1 MTANTAPTDLLALA
15 KLDAATTKDS
25 KTATESVQAPTRGC
39 GLGGPSDSAKN
50 CKDASDLADEKKVD
64 PGDIVA
70 AINSVTDFIN
80 GINNTLNCEK
90 LKSELGI
97 AQDALKQQLDGFKKK
112 VQKIVDE
119 IIPQGTIPMPTPTSI
134 LKWVK
139 KKILGDVIPY
149 IKAMIQIIKAISALL
164 KAIQALMKLLE
175 TLIPR
180 LEACVKAIIDEQLA
194 CAGIPLS
201 SNDILGGKSGNAL
214 NNAAKTLT
222 KKLEEKAKREIAGA
236 IADALCDGGIVGDIN
251 TIKEAISTTKDL
263 IGEIKATVDATESAV
278 QANLDVFGEQAA
290 KISEGTGVPMNFDT
304 SSRDAFVTSAESGA
318 QAEMDTAANTLYTMA
333 PPTNDVLPSTSGNA
347 VVGSTLSVNVGSWS
361 GPNIEYTYAWFKGD
375 EPIWAANTET
385 LELTANEQGYAI
397 KCQVFAANPSGDTW
411 ANTPLTDVVISSP
424 PVVTVGPEITGNATL
439 NSTLTANAGIWEG
452 TPTIT
457 YQWQWAHISANIY
470 GANASTYVITQEDVG
485 HSLTCIVTGTSNS
498 GVNHQRATPTAI
510 VTGNTTMIGTLSVNN
525 LTVTNINAASVT
537 ASGNVTADYVLAT
550 TDVWA
555 NTDGT
560 TVKVVRHYHSGTTS
574 GSGPIT
580 Y

>member
-1 MTANTAPTDLLALA
+1 MATPEVDTTAAVEKAGNNADKVRPP
-15 KLDAATTKDS
+15 
-25 KTATESVQAPTRGC
+25 SVGC
-39 GLGGPSDSAKN
+39 GIGGPSDSAKN
-50 CKDASDLADEKKVD
+50 CKDIADEADEKKVD
-64 PGDIVA
+64 AGDIVA
-70 AINSVTDFIN
+70 AINSVTYKIQE
-80 GINNTLNCEK
+80 INNAIDCEVLK
-90 LKSELGI
+90 LKLGI
-97 AQDALKQQLDGFKKK
+97 TGDELKGLLKGLKEQVKD
-112 VQKIVDE
+112 IVDE
-119 IIPQGTIPMPTPTSI
+119 IIPQGTIPLPLPSSI
-134 LKWVK
+134 IKWVK

-149 IKAMIQIIKAISALL
+149 IKAMIQIMKAIIALL
-164 KAIQALMKLLE
+164 KAIQAFMKLLE
-175 TLIPR
+175 TIVPR
-180 LEACVKAIIDEQLA
+180 LEACVKSIIDEQLA

-201 SNDILGGKSGNAL
+201 SNDILGGKSGSAL
-214 NNAAKTLT
+214 DAGAKMLIG
-222 KKLEEKAKREIAGA
+222 KLEEKAKREIAGA

-263 IGEIKATVDATESAV
+263 IGEIKTTIKDTEDAV
-278 QANLDVFGEQAA
+278 QANLNEFSTHTA
-290 KISEGTGVPMNFDT
+290 KVSEGTGIPMNFDT
-304 SSRDAFVTSAESGA
+304 SSPAAFVASAENGA
-318 QAEMDTAANTLYTMA
+318 QAEMDTAATTLYTM
-333 PPTNDVLPSTSGNA
+333 PVPSNDVLPSTSGNA

-397 KCQVFAANPSGDTW
+397 KCQVFAANPAGDNW
-411 ANTPLTDVVISSP
+411 ANTPATDVVISSP
-424 PVVTVGPEITGNATL
+424 PVVNVGPEITGNATL

-470 GANASTYVITQEDVG
+470 GANTSTYVITQEDVG

-537 ASGNVTADYVLAT
+537 ASGNVSGNYILAD

-555 NTDGT
+555 NTAG
-560 TVKVVRHYHSGTTS
+560 TVKKLVRHYHSGTTS